1 MAVVRILKSFL
12 KQEVMI
18 CILRDVCGL
27 IDIDTLFDKQQLNNV
42 KSEDLVLGAQK
53 NAEGDVAT
61 ALFKGFSTL
70 GAGWS
75 NDCSTWGYLFF
86 ET

>member
-1 MAVVRILKSFL
+1 MADRTNNSVMAVVRILKSFL

-18 CILRDVCGL
+18 CILRDVCEL

-61 ALFKGFSTL
+61 ALF
-70 GAGWS
+70 
-75 NDCSTWGYLFF
+75 
-86 ET
+86 

>member
-18 CILRDVCGL
+18 CILRDVCEL

-61 ALFKGFSTL
+61 ALF
-70 GAGWS
+70 
-75 NDCSTWGYLFF
+75 
-86 ET
+86 

>member
-27 IDIDTLFDKQQLNNV
+27 RDIDTLFDKQQLNNV

-53 NAEGDVAT
+53 NAEGDVAI
-61 ALFKGFSTL
+61 ALF
-70 GAGWS
+70 
-75 NDCSTWGYLFF
+75 
-86 ET
+86 

>member
-27 IDIDTLFDKQQLNNV
+27 RDIDTLFDKQQLNNV

-61 ALFKGFSTL
+61 ALF
-70 GAGWS
+70 
-75 NDCSTWGYLFF
+75 
-86 ET
+86 

>member
-27 IDIDTLFDKQQLNNV
+27 IDIDTLFDKQLNNV

-61 ALFKGFSTL
+61 ALF
-70 GAGWS
+70 
-75 NDCSTWGYLFF
+75 
-86 ET
+86 